1 MGVAHP
7 ADVEKG
13 KRNQTTAQYLSY
25 WGFSSSHVLSRN
37 KQQVFIVSEQLV
49 KRRSPSKE
57 VKPEGEMSA
66 ARMELQQVLCRYVT
80 DTLTHI
86 NTVRRFCEDVSKWG
100 LGRETELNMM
110 IDIKERADRIDQ
122 NGKTFWEYL
131 KSKVT
136 QMTADSRRAE
146 LQKELDAVLKDT
158 LVGLEKLDC
167 FLVAVEKLAVTSL
180 HVFTENQALSLP
192 KGITFDYVQVVITA
206 ARVICPR
213 LLEFK
218 RDAQVFFQPI
228 LPNVEVLSYEL
239 DKYIQT
245 TEKICEMLSKSSFS
259 DFPSE
264 ITMETVVNFDEDLP
278 GDDMQ
283 RMLDHINQL
292 DEIRMNKHFRMV
304 YLFQEESCSDF
315 ITDFSKRQ
323 PRMLEFLNEL
333 EKNATQLDRMH
344 MGAKISSVAGS
355 SVGATGGV
363 LSIVGLALMPVTAG
377 LSLALT
383 VTGIGLGITS
393 GVNSLVTTAT
403 EIGVN
408 ATQQKKAREVFQSF
422 MEDVQSLQEC
432 LDKVTSQADS
442 KIEES
447 IIEVALGISKGLGT
461 VGAIG
466 KGIDAIVDASSA
478 IKLLKSEEVIAGVGK
493 VVVEEG
499 KSLRNVPR
507 VAADIPD
514 IGQAVA
520 KGPLALSKSA
530 RAGLIAV
537 NALFLGMD
545 IFFICKDSISLAK
558 GNKTEISLFIRSRAT
573 LWKSE
578 MDSWQGIHDSLCE
591 GLETSMK
598 RKAVLETPFYP
609 EMDVKEQREEDMDM
623 CY

>member
-1 MGVAHP
+1 
-7 ADVEKG
+7 
-13 KRNQTTAQYLSY
+13 
-25 WGFSSSHVLSRN
+25 
-37 KQQVFIVSEQLV
+37 
-49 KRRSPSKE
+49 
-57 VKPEGEMSA
+57 MSA

-110 IDIKERADRIDQ
+110 KDIKERADRIDQ

-333 EKNATQLDRMH
+333 EKSATQLDRMN

-383 VTGIGLGITS
+383 ATGIGLGITS

-432 LDKVTSQADS
+432 LYKVTSQADS

-609 EMDVKEQREEDMDM
+609 EMDVKEQREEDMEFSPDEK
-623 CY
+623 

>member
-1 MGVAHP
+1 
-7 ADVEKG
+7 
-13 KRNQTTAQYLSY
+13 
-25 WGFSSSHVLSRN
+25 
-37 KQQVFIVSEQLV
+37 
-49 KRRSPSKE
+49 
-57 VKPEGEMSA
+57 MSA

-86 NTVRRFCEDVSKWG
+86 NTVRQFCEDVSKWG
-100 LGRETELNMM
+100 LGRKTELNMM
-110 IDIKERADRIDQ
+110 IDIKERADRVNLKIKHVSQ
-122 NGKTFWEYL
+122 SGNKGKAFWEYL

-136 QMTADSRRAE
+136 KVTADSRRAE

-245 TEKICEMLSKSSFS
+245 TEKICEMLSKSSLS

-264 ITMETVVNFDEDLP
+264 ITTETVVNFDEDLP

-304 YLFQEESCSDF
+304 FLFQEESCSDF

-323 PRMLEFLNEL
+323 PRMLEFLNKL

-344 MGAKISSVAGS
+344 KGAKISSVAGS

-393 GVNSLVTTAT
+393 GINSLVTTLT

-432 LDKVTSQADS
+432 LEKVTSQADS

-447 IIEVALGISKGLGT
+447 IIKVALGISKGLGT

-466 KGIDAIVDASSA
+466 KGIDAIVDASSS

-520 KGPLALSKSA
+520 KGPLALTKSA

-545 IFFICKDSISLAK
+545 IFFIFKDSISLAK

-591 GLETSMK
+591 GLETSVK